1 MKNQKDVVIMEPKNT
16 ERENI
21 LVIDDDEGLLHLL
34 KMRLSAMRFSV
45 TPCTTG
51 QEAIEAAKHT
61 TFDLAI
67 TDLRLRSENGLDVTE
82 ALLQNQPGL
91 PVIILT
97 AHGSIPNAVEA
108 MQRGAFG
115 YLTKPFDDKELKE
128 TIDKALSQQRMSRE
142 IDRLKSL
149 VKELYGLENVV
160 ARSSAMQRLFQ
171 QIGQVAESDATIL
184 LFGETGTGKEVMA
197 RVIHAN
203 SRRSK
208 GAFVALNCA
217 AIPET
222 LFESELFGH
231 VKGAFTS
238 AHGAKRGLFQMAHG
252 GTLFLD
258 EIGEMP
264 LSMQVKLL
272 RAVQEREIREVGSET
287 SVKVDVR
294 IIAATNRDLGEA
306 VKNGTFRNDLYYR
319 ISVVPLFIPPL
330 RERRDDIPLL
340 AQHFLT
346 QSVKRSSK
354 DIKGFTPAALHR
366 LMINPWPGNVR
377 ELENAVEKAV
387 VMSQQ
392 EMLTPDLF
400 PSVSAA
406 AESPLKPLTEAKEE
420 FERTYLKNVLHLTG
434 GNISRAAQF
443 AGRYRAD
450 FYKMLRKYGLHPSTT
465 KGRPDSEVE
474 ELEGEEHLTEA
485 ER

>member
-1 MKNQKDVVIMEPKNT
+1 MEPKNT

-51 QEAIEAAKHT
+51 QEAIEATKHT

-294 IIAATNRDLGEA
+294 IIAATNKDLGEA